1 MFSLRG
7 SIRCIPPFFVV
18 GGGGCIIFYYNW
30 YNIIYYTVK
39 KGDNL
44 QKIATRN
51 HVTIS
56 QLRKW
61 NGIKGSTIYPRQ
73 RLKIYK

>member
-1 MFSLRG
+1 MQQDSADLVKENLALVQKE
-7 SIRCIPPFFVV
+7 SKP
-18 GGGGCIIFYYNW
+18 
-30 YNIIYYTVK
+30 NIIYYTVK